1 MRKAFL
7 NDNQNHIFMTKKLYQ
22 IPHLEEIPLGG
33 LLEEPFCGV
42 SGGEYDPK
50 PGGFD
55 DDSD

>member
-1 MRKAFL
+1 
-7 NDNQNHIFMTKKLYQ
+7 MTKKLYQ

>member
-1 MRKAFL
+1 MEQTNINNMKRF
-7 NDNQNHIFMTKKLYQ
+7 YQ
-22 IPHLEEIPLGG
+22 IPIVEEIL
-33 LLEEPFCGV
+33 LDAILEEPFCGV